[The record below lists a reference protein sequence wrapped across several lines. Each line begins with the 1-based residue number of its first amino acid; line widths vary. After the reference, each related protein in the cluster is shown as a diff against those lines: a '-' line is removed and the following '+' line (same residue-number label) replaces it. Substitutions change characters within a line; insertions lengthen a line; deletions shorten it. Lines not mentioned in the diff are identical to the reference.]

1 MRALLDL
8 ALGSFIKEHLASV
21 VDPLFSIPFP
31 QFAVRV
37 DPNLGP
43 KKGRVHT
50 DVLGCQSE
58 LLQCFLCLA

>member
-1 MRALLDL
+1 MRALLNL

-43 KKGRVHT
+43 KKEECILMCWNVRVNYFNAFC
-50 DVLGCQSE
+50 V
-58 LLQCFLCLA
+58 